1 MLCSLLVWLSC
12 RKKVKAILWLLTQ
25 DSHSMII
32 LNISSEATGPVVTKF
47 YVDPS
52 GAEGIKICSDGP
64 VHMTNVAAMP
74 VVSENF

>member
-1 MLCSLLVWLSC
+1 
-12 RKKVKAILWLLTQ
+12 
-25 DSHSMII
+25 MII